1 MLDTPTRLTANPASL
16 VARVRTAIV
25 AVFFINGLTLSTLA
39 YSSALELVANDAERR
54 FLERRLRD
62 VRARWDQRRAR

>member
-1 MLDTPTRLTANPASL
+1 
-16 VARVRTAIV
+16 
-25 AVFFINGLTLSTLA
+25 VFFINGLILSTLA